1 VYYGAQPV
9 GQTAPPMYEAVQPS
23 NYPQVE
29 GNQPPMYTMQPGQ
42 PPMYMQAQPM
52 GMQMTPGPGGSMQMQ
67 PMGVMAQPMM
77 AGGQPGWT
85 PQQQYPGGVYA
96 GAPMQGVVVADAKPV
111 TWIDGLFDCFKD
123 CGTCLCAWFC
133 APCRFATTVSR
144 AKVFTYGVGLTLF
157 GVCYLLIFLAGIYGN
172 KKGQDAQRNGTS
184 AGGAYVAVT
193 YAALAGMVIVAFVA
207 RRKIRYAFFA
217 NPNGNPR
224 ADCEDFFSSC
234 LCLVCSLA
242 QEARSVD
249 LWTHSP
255 GSCA

>member
-1 VYYGAQPV
+1 MYYGAQPD
-9 GQTAPPMYEAVQPS
+9 GQTAPPMYEAVQPG
-23 NYPQVE
+23 NYPRVE
-29 GNQPPMYTMQPGQ
+29 GNQPPMYAMQPGQ
-42 PPMYMQAQPM
+42 GGMQPVYMQAQPT
-52 GMQMTPGPGGSMQMQ
+52 GMQPGMQGGMQ
-67 PMGVMAQPMM
+67 PMGVM

-96 GAPMQGVVVADAKPV
+96 GAPAGVVVAEVKPT